1 MIPII
6 QTLDINQDGFVS
18 DFKNSK
24 LIWGGFDTSV
34 ISISSSN
41 VKISNLDLK
50 IREKHSK
57 PIVVI
62 GDKTKMINTII
73 FDSVNISSS
82 SDLFSITNVKNV
94 LFNNCVFT
102 TKDLRSNIFV
112 LSNVYSISIINCRLN
127 GGDSVI
133 VNQDNVSGYLTR
145 SKVYNANYL
154 FYFDG
159 ESNTRWKVSKCHF
172 NNIENML
179 GGKFDKDKNQFVTD
193 SNQFHSSNSEN
204 LTNGLNQYNDNL
216 AIKSRDIFGDIGN
229 IFGGG
234 GSGSGGG
241 SGGGSGSGGSGIGL
255 GIFSKSFSITQILIF
270 IAVAF
275 VILVI
280 IIVLIVFIVRIAK
293 GRS

>member
-50 IREKHSK
+50 VREKHSK

-82 SDLFSITNVKNV
+82 SDLFSITNVKNI
-94 LFNNCVFT
+94 LFSNCVFT

-112 LSNVYSISIINCRLN
+112 LSNVYSISIINCRLS

-133 VNQDNVSGYLTR
+133 VNQDTVSGYLTR

-159 ESNTRWKVSKCHF
+159 ESSTRWKVSKCHF
-172 NNIENML
+172 NNIENMT

-204 LTNGLNQYNDNL
+204 LTNGLNQYNDNFV
-216 AIKSRDIFGDIGN
+216 ISRDIFGDIGS

-234 GSGSGGG
+234 GSGSG
-241 SGGGSGSGGSGIGL
+241 SGGGTGGIGL